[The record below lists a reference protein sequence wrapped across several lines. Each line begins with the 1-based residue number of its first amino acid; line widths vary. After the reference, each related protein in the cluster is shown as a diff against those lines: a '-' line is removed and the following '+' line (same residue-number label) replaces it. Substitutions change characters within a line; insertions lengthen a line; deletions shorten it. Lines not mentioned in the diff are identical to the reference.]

1 MERSWLI
8 LNLNQAQVGLLSQAI
23 QAVQR
28 AKLTNPLPGL
38 ALLLWLDQVYTKVD
52 IAVGQVQPVNLESG
66 EQHRQPQGTNLE
78 QEIRLQE
85 WLELLEPQELLEEA
99 QAFQDQEL
107 HIRLAQDPHI
117 NQGQAARI
125 NLEQEQ
131 DTSQEQDISQGQE
144 QDINLE
150 QEQDISQEQ
159 EQDISQA
166 WDLLTNR
173 EEAEFHLVSR
183 QEVGCQE
190 QEAPP
195 IHQPSGLALELATE
209 PLFNRE
215 DKRGQLERRVQT
227 SPERAEQRAH
237 PAQGMEAQISHRI
250 EGQEIIDFPL
260 SVILIYQQLVLSMI
274 INYSNFF
281 RFVPSEQNLVGHVN
295 EFFLLLFL
303 PSLRRPGLFT
313 CGGLH
318 LG

>member
-131 DTSQEQDISQGQE
+131 DTSQEQDISQ
-144 QDINLE
+144 
-150 QEQDISQEQ
+150 EQ

-173 EEAEFHLVSR
+173 EEAGFHLVSR
-183 QEVGCQE
+183 QEVGCQG

-227 SPERAEQRAH
+227 SPERAERRAH

-313 CGGLH
+313 SGDLH

>member
-131 DTSQEQDISQGQE
+131 DTSQEQDISQ
-144 QDINLE
+144 
-150 QEQDISQEQ
+150 EQ

-227 SPERAEQRAH
+227 SPERAERRAH

-313 CGGLH
+313 CGDLH